1 MLYIKNF
8 LTYFIKSSAR
18 YNFLNIFVMH
28 LLLIVRMK
36 TQVLDHNQILRI
48 CNRFAFQI
56 VENSTENNELYII
69 GIQTKGYEIAK
80 ILKKHIESISNKKVE
95 LSYIKLDKKNPINS
109 IESNFIK
116 NKNVNDIF
124 LIDDVL
130 NTGKTLAFSLSY
142 LLKFQLDS
150 IKTLVLIDR
159 NHKQFPI
166 KVDFKG
172 ISLSTST
179 NEHVSVILDVE
190 KGGIFLR

>member
-1 MLYIKNF
+1 
-8 LTYFIKSSAR
+8 
-18 YNFLNIFVMH
+18 MH

-56 VENSTENNELYII
+56 VENSTEKNELYII

-80 ILKKHIESISNKKVE
+80 IVKKHIESISNKKVE

-116 NKNVNDIF
+116 NKNVKDIF

-142 LLKFQLDS
+142 LLNFQLDS

-166 KVDFKG
+166 KVNFKG
-172 ISLSTST
+172 ISLST
-179 NEHVSVILDVE
+179 NINDKVKLLNDDKKLRAIL
-190 KGGIFLR
+190 F